1 MSNQVTAE
9 TKQVST
15 VLDKSIKAVAATVA
29 ASNKTFTEVQAGLE
43 TLLNKQV
50 SLSQDIE
57 YKGRELAEISVQTE
71 QKLRDAK
78 IELDFKV
85 RENEDKVRG
94 ELLSKAGLVA
104 TTQAEL
110 NRLNSELSAA
120 KDAAQRTEFDA
131 VSAAEQKLH
140 SEYKA
145 LLATQK
151 AQNDVVLAEFKANAK
166 SDTARIQSLNEQVEQ
181 LREDL
186 AAERKARVDIAQAEA
201 NKQGVVVNTG
211 K

>member
-15 VLDKSIKAVAATVA
+15 VLDKSIKATTAAIA
-29 ASNKTFTEVQAGLE
+29 ASNKTLAEVQTGLE

-50 SLSQDIE
+50 SLAQDIE

-85 RENEDKVRG
+85 RENEDAVRA
-94 ELLSKAGLVA
+94 ELLRKAGLVA

-110 NRLNSELSAA
+110 NRLSSELSAA
-120 KDAAQRTEFDA
+120 QAAANRAEFEA
-131 VSAAEQKLH
+131 VDAAEQKLH
-140 SEYKA
+140 AEYKA
-145 LLATQK
+145 QLATQK

-166 SDTARIQSLNEQVEQ
+166 SDAARIQSLNEQVEQ
-181 LREDL
+181 LRADL

>member
-15 VLDKSIKAVAATVA
+15 VLDKSIKSVAASIA
-29 ASNKTFTEVQAGLE
+29 ASNKTYTEVQAGLE
-43 TLLNKQV
+43 TLLSKQV
-50 SLSQDIE
+50 SLAQDIE

-85 RENEDKVRG
+85 RENEDAVRA
-94 ELLSKAGLVA
+94 ELLRKAGLVA

-110 NRLNSELSAA
+110 NRLSSELSAA
-120 KDAAQRTEFDA
+120 QSAAQRTEFEAVAVAKQEITRQKDA
-131 VSAAEQKLH
+131 EMAELKSAHRVELAQLEANANSDKTTI
-140 SEYKA
+140 A
-145 LLATQK
+145 LLNKQISDL
-151 AQNDVVLAEFKANAK
+151 QEQIKAN
-166 SDTARIQSLNEQVEQ
+166 
-181 LREDL
+181 RE
-186 AAERKARVDIAQAEA
+186 AEIKKAEA
-201 NKQGVVVNTG
+201 AANSQAVVVNTG